1 MHAAE
6 TRVEL
11 DRWVKALDMVGPDPV
26 TAAEMAVNRCGEAI
40 AAIGRLDRVLS
51 GLPDGE
57 VYTQVGTALWSLTA
71 VLDEVLTVRDLLR
84 AGPESS
90 AS

>member
-1 MHAAE
+1 MHAGE
-6 TRVEL
+6 TRVGL

-26 TAAEMAVNRCGEAI
+26 TAAEIAVSRCGE
-40 AAIGRLDRVLS
+40 AIGRLDRVLS

-84 AGPESS
+84 TGPAS
-90 AS
+90 AVS